1 MALYLCLRQDRRYLC
16 NQTEA
21 VRLQSRAWLCRMN
34 AVLARYISGLA
45 RDVNNSHPHS
55 ERPQLWSRDGA
66 RWMSA
71 MQQETASMRPN
82 AAQTRTNARFSVVLR
97 RAVQGSWSY
106 RCANTDT
113 AQPLLP
119 SSNSVISTAREE
131 AFAAPSSLPFIHTL
145 DCLSCPIRHQ
155 SRREQQRVLDRPFT
169 PIRCAG
175 PYLCLSSQSPS
186 PSLKA
191 RDHLIYTLPPA
202 LLEHLT
208 LARRQ
213 NE

>member
-119 SSNSVISTAREE
+119 SSVISTARAE
-131 AFAAPSSLPFIHTL
+131 AFCCALLSPLHPHARLLVLSDPPSKSQRAAACARSSFHPHSLRRSVPLPVQPIAEPVTEGKRSSDIYPSTRASRASDSRAPS
-145 DCLSCPIRHQ
+145 
-155 SRREQQRVLDRPFT
+155 E
-169 PIRCAG
+169 
-175 PYLCLSSQSPS
+175 
-186 PSLKA
+186 
-191 RDHLIYTLPPA
+191 
-202 LLEHLT
+202 
-208 LARRQ
+208 
-213 NE
+213 